1 MRAGGFMK
9 YFLNFKLINKNK
21 VKVIFI
27 KEDNSTYF
35 NGGINYTFDWQ
46 TNDDQKVL
54 HQKLI
59 QTINKLPEHAE
70 LITNVI
76 LDDSLFSSLSVKKM
90 ILKINKNEI
99 NVDHFRDV
107 RLTRIMDSKLNIEL
121 SQLGD
126 NNFYVH
132 YPYIV
137 TILKDNNL
145 KVYRK
150 IPTNKE
156 FDVITQYLNLY
167 SFNKNEPVFVKIQN
181 LLKQLKI
188 SKTNYL
194 FRSQIIASTLNEL
207 KKPTLS
213 IDLNSHYLNLNVIN
227 FGRLDDYQKLTVG
240 TANYLS
246 KLTQIVSH
254 LNKEELLMRLQYIN
268 KLSNSNLNKELVN
281 DLNLRQL
288 KYSLD
293 QFMKVIANLINQRL
307 KEFSVRNNG
316 KILTRLAF
324 SGELAW
330 IVDYLTKYFET
341 NFQNLE
347 VEIMRSN
354 TSSEFQF
361 SWYKDKLIEQAVLLS
376 NKFTK
381 DNDQVQTQTS
391 QIDLER
397 ITTKTFFQKIKEFI
411 FKGV

>member
-1 MRAGGFMK
+1 MK